1 MKLDDAKLQLHESF
15 DYAHLLR
22 TYIQDYMKDHLRKVG
37 LANFLYNTK
46 WITDYDVDDPSL
58 SMAHVPITD
67 KFKLDYVRFADIA
80 KRAAYLKEV
89 LAEQFT
95 EEEITII
102 YVYYFEEDDPSLTK
116 QEKIDRI
123 ITEKMAPDIDK
134 KISVYEDLTGKKLAD
149 TIDDVARWDSEH
161 KRYIDGKKEYEEKL
175 TEYNEGVEKF
185 KASQQELED
194 ARNKYYSG
202 LKQYEDGYREYNN
215 SVILLAEKEEEYAK
229 AQEEYQANLDKLN
242 KYKEMVNKLDGGRWL
257 PFSVLQSGSY
267 LSIDSISNN
276 FSSISMTFSLL
287 FVFVGALVIYATVG
301 KIIEEQRT
309 MVGTTKAL
317 GFFNYEIFIKYL
329 GFALSAVLIGT
340 FTGIFLSH
348 SILQRIF
355 VDQAIRFFHLGEGML
370 HFSVLDAA
378 IVVLLA
384 VILSVAAV
392 WFACM
397 KLIRTPVKDLMVP
410 EVPKTKKKSGSSSHG
425 SLYSRLIVRNMV
437 SDPKRVIVT
446 IVSIAGCCAL
456 LVIGFTVRHA
466 IVHSNE
472 VEYEELIKYDYHVK
486 YNSST
491 NENVEGDIESVLDS
505 YNLKY
510 ARSSYYSQ
518 GMIVDGKIAMTSLIC
533 MDFDEVAD
541 FYAMNDPKTSKPLD
555 HLEDGIYCTIKQDD
569 NYGIAPGTKVTYLD
583 EKLKEKQGNVV
594 GFYECYASNVMMISD
609 KAYKETF
616 GYDCAHNRYLFYAD
630 ESMVDDIEREL
641 MKINGVT
648 GLFTSQELRAQSE
661 SFISIANFI
670 LVILTFMAI
679 VMAYFIIFNL
689 TNTYI
694 QQRRRELTVMR
705 INGFTVNE
713 VVKYVSTEMYLTS
726 ALGIVLGW
734 FLGALIGRKI
744 VIMIENHSLYIR
756 DVYLPGWALAS
767 FITVLFT
774 VVIIRT
780 SLRKVR
786 YLKLTDI

>member
-1 MKLDDAKLQLHESF
+1 MRL
-15 DYAHLLR
+15 
-22 TYIQDYMKDHLRKVG
+22 
-37 LANFLYNTK
+37 
-46 WITDYDVDDPSL
+46 
-58 SMAHVPITD
+58 
-67 KFKLDYVRFADIA
+67 
-80 KRAAYLKEV
+80 
-89 LAEQFT
+89 
-95 EEEITII
+95 
-102 YVYYFEEDDPSLTK
+102 
-116 QEKIDRI
+116 
-123 ITEKMAPDIDK
+123 
-134 KISVYEDLTGKKLAD
+134 
-149 TIDDVARWDSEH
+149 
-161 KRYIDGKKEYEEKL
+161 
-175 TEYNEGVEKF
+175 
-185 KASQQELED
+185 
-194 ARNKYYSG
+194 
-202 LKQYEDGYREYNN
+202 
-215 SVILLAEKEEEYAK
+215 
-229 AQEEYQANLDKLN
+229 
-242 KYKEMVNKLDGGRWL
+242 
-257 PFSVLQSGSY
+257 
-267 LSIDSISNN
+267 
-276 FSSISMTFSLL
+276 
-287 FVFVGALVIYATVG
+287 
-301 KIIEEQRT
+301 
-309 MVGTTKAL
+309 
-317 GFFNYEIFIKYL
+317 IK
-329 GFALSAVLIGT
+329 
-340 FTGIFLSH
+340 
-348 SILQRIF
+348 
-355 VDQAIRFFHLGEGML
+355 
-370 HFSVLDAA
+370 
-378 IVVLLA
+378 
-384 VILSVAAV
+384 
-392 WFACM
+392 
-397 KLIRTPVKDLMVP
+397 TPVKDLMVP
-410 EVPKTKKKSGSSSHG
+410 EVPKLKKKKGGSTRG
-425 SLYSRLIVRNMV
+425 SLYSRLIIRNMV
-437 SDPKRVIVT
+437 SDPKRVLVT

-756 DVYLPGWALAS
+756 DIYLPGWALAS
-767 FITVLFT
+767 FITILFT
-774 VVIIRT
+774 IVIIRT